1 MVVTY
6 LENYI
11 DYGMKQGEKDKDGKP
26 VKACF
31 AEKKVFSGSVKVK
44 DVADIYHPTNAEM
57 SKILGLENLD
67 ILGLATAESI
77 SVTFDGVSTYTAK
90 LSYSYAALK
99 QIDYNGNAKEIKIPL
114 TSYADWCEEYG
125 KDWSILFL
133 NRTDRHYFKYSND
146 VTRENLYG
154 FFLSGSGI

>member
-1 MVVTY
+1 M
-6 LENYI
+6 
-11 DYGMKQGEKDKDGKP
+11 
-26 VKACF
+26 
-31 AEKKVFSGSVKVK
+31 KVK

-125 KDWSILFL
+125 KDWSIFVPESDGSALFQI
-133 NRTDRHYFKYSND
+133 F
-146 VTRENLYG
+146 
-154 FFLSGSGI
+154 